1 MKKILLLIILTSV
14 LVLGCENRKNGNTNG
29 ENANKN
35 DVIKLEEENKQRV
48 EKELLEMKIEQEKNL
63 KDIKKIIDQILSESN
78 KNKRVEYEKE
88 LGELIEKLMVPQYS
102 EEMLIG
108 LEQKLKDKDEKDNIA
123 LIVERVYK
131 ANDQFQKLEEYKKER
146 GETKSK
152 D

>member
-1 MKKILLLIILTSV
+1 MLLIILTSV

-35 DVIKLEEENKQRV
+35 DVIKLEEENKQRA

-146 GETKSK
+146 GETK
-152 D
+152 

>member
-1 MKKILLLIILTSV
+1 LKKILLLIILTSV

-35 DVIKLEEENKQRV
+35 DVIKLEEENKQRA

-146 GETKSK
+146 GETK
-152 D
+152 

>member
-35 DVIKLEEENKQRV
+35 DVIKLEEENKQRA

-78 KNKRVEYEKE
+78 KKKRVEYEKE

-146 GETKSK
+146 GETK
-152 D
+152 

>member
-78 KNKRVEYEKE
+78 KKKRVEYEKE

-146 GETKSK
+146 GETK
-152 D
+152 

>member
-146 GETKSK
+146 GETK
-152 D
+152 

>member
-35 DVIKLEEENKQRV
+35 DVIKLEEENKQRA

-146 GETKSK
+146 GETK
-152 D
+152 

>member
-29 ENANKN
+29 ENAIKN

-78 KNKRVEYEKE
+78 KKKRVEYEKE
-88 LGELIEKLMVPQYS
+88 LVELIEKLMVPQYS

-146 GETKSK
+146 GETK
-152 D
+152 